1 MSIKERFEGVGFT
14 PEEKLDL
21 TARLER
27 AAEQEDNMTSATKR
41 KIKRISG
48 GMVFGVA
55 AAVMMTAG
63 ALAAV
68 LNPGLRGWFDTQTP
82 GGQEM
87 LENSIYR
94 LDRSE
99 TYNGWTV
106 SLGECVGDDS
116 SVYIWVDLTAPKG
129 TVLVPPENGFISLG
143 GGVMD
148 KTGSKPEDRAGIM
161 TASHKL
167 EDLDPADNR
176 ISALLEVTSDNGL
189 RGRTVEISIDPIVD
203 EWTTTDPETGESV
216 WHTEGTELT
225 AAVRDHEW
233 VFEDITLDYP
243 DQTIRLEP
251 NVEVP
256 WLDGTTTV
264 TRLEISP
271 LNAYMTLEGGSCEE
285 YVACV
290 PRGSGSQITVGGITI
305 TSGSSDHNWDDERQ
319 DFERAR
325 EMEESLTVELAL
337 RDGSRVV
344 SQISSGVREH
354 DYREGAEGPKTPYAS
369 FSGGYSTERAYS
381 VLDPAQVDHVT
392 VCGVDIPLTSREDG
406 GSAAPEQT
414 AKPSAMEGVVSAKK
428 GLNVRSGPGTR
439 FQVLTAVP
447 KGTRL
452 DILGEESGF
461 YQVGLSGG
469 GIGYA
474 SKNHISVE

>member
-1 MSIKERFEGVGFT
+1 MSIKERFESVGFT

-68 LNPGLRGWFDTQTP
+68 LNPGLRGWFDTQTY
-82 GGQEM
+82 GTQEK
-87 LENSIYR
+87 LEQGIYR

-99 TYNGWTV
+99 TYNGWTI
-106 SLGECVGDDS
+106 SLGECVGDDHG
-116 SVYIWVDLTAPKG
+116 VYIWGDVAAPEG
-129 TVLVPPENGFISLG
+129 TVLAF
-143 GGVMD
+143 
-148 KTGSKPEDRAGIM
+148 PEDSGLKATCWMEGQTDRLGSIGARFMDNDPTDNHVSIVIQPLM
-161 TASHKL
+161 TWG
-167 EDLDPADNR
+167 ENPR
-176 ISALLEVTSDNGL
+176 GETVTLHLG
-189 RGRTVEISIDPIVD
+189 PIVD
-203 EWTTTDPETGESV
+203 DVCTYGPELEGGWREVLSTGS
-216 WHTEGTELT
+216 ELT
-225 AAVRDHEW
+225 AAIRDHEW
-233 VFEDITLDYP
+233 VFEDLTLDYP
-243 DQTIRLEP
+243 DQTIRMEP

-256 WLDGTTTV
+256 WLNGTTTV
-264 TRLEISP
+264 TDLEVSP
-271 LNAYMTLEGGSCEE
+271 LGTYVTLEGGSCGE
-285 YVACV
+285 YVAHTHTDPV
-290 PRGSGSQITVGGITI
+290 HEGGETTEFGSLTITVGG
-305 TSGSSDHNWDDERQ
+305 SDGGWEDKR
-319 DFERAR
+319 R
-325 EMEESLTVELAL
+325 EMESGITLELTL
-337 RDGSRVV
+337 RDGTQVLPGNTTAST
-344 SQISSGVREH
+344 S
-354 DYREGAEGPKTPYAS
+354 DYKEGLEGPETPYY
-369 FSGGYSTERAYS
+369 FFGHTYDRNSGLVLIS

-392 VCGVDIPLTSREDG
+392 VCGVDIPLTDREEG

-428 GLNVRSGPGTR
+428 GLNVRSGPGTC

>member
-1 MSIKERFEGVGFT
+1 MSIKERFESVGFT

-68 LNPGLRGWFDTQTP
+68 LNPGLRGWFDTQTY
-82 GGQEM
+82 GTQEK
-87 LENSIYR
+87 LEQGIYR

-99 TYNGWTV
+99 TYNGWTI
-106 SLGECVGDDS
+106 SLGECVGDDN
-116 SVYIWVDLTAPKG
+116 SVYIWGDVAALEG
-129 TVLVPPENGFISLG
+129 TVLAPPENGGLIASCWMEGPTGRLG
-143 GGVMD
+143 SIGASFMDHDPTDNHFSMLIRPYVMWGENPRGE
-148 KTGSKPEDRAGIM
+148 T
-161 TASHKL
+161 
-167 EDLDPADNR
+167 
-176 ISALLEVTSDNGL
+176 VTLHLG
-189 RGRTVEISIDPIVD
+189 PIAD
-203 EWTTTDPETGESV
+203 EWNTYDPETGESE
-216 WHTEGTELT
+216 WHTEGSELT
-225 AAVRDHEW
+225 AAIRDHEW
-233 VFEDITLDYP
+233 VFEDLTLDYP
-243 DQTIRLEP
+243 DQTIRMEP

-256 WLDGTTTV
+256 WLNGTTTV
-264 TRLEISP
+264 THLEVSP
-271 LNAYMTLEGGSCEE
+271 LGTYVTLEGGSCGE
-285 YVACV
+285 YVAHMNTDPV
-290 PRGSGSQITVGGITI
+290 HEGGETI
-305 TSGSSDHNWDDERQ
+305 TSGSITFTVGGSDGGWHDKMY
-319 DFERAR
+319 
-325 EMEESLTVELAL
+325 EMERELTVELTL
-337 RDGSRVV
+337 RDGTQVTPGNSTALKN
-344 SQISSGVREH
+344 
-354 DYREGAEGPKTPYAS
+354 DYKEGLEGPETPYY
-369 FSGGYSTERAYS
+369 FFGRIYNGNNGLGPIS

-392 VCGVDIPLTSREDG
+392 VCGVDIPLTPREEG

-414 AKPSAMEGVVSAKK
+414 AEPSAMGGVVSAKK

-469 GIGYA
+469 RTGYA

>member
-1 MSIKERFEGVGFT
+1 MSIKERFESVGFT

-82 GGQEM
+82 GGQET
-87 LENSIYR
+87 LEKSIYE

-106 SLGECVGDDS
+106 SLGECVGDDHG
-116 SVYIWVDLTAPKG
+116 VYIWGDVAAPEG
-129 TVLVPPENGFISLG
+129 TVLAF
-143 GGVMD
+143 
-148 KTGSKPEDRAGIM
+148 PEDSGLKATCWMEGQTDRLGSIGAHFMDDDPTDNHVSMVIQPFM
-161 TASHKL
+161 TWGESPRG
-167 EDLDPADNR
+167 ET
-176 ISALLEVTSDNGL
+176 VTLHLG
-189 RGRTVEISIDPIVD
+189 PIVD
-203 EWTTTDPETGESV
+203 DVCTYGPELEGGWREVLSTGS
-216 WHTEGTELT
+216 ELT
-225 AAVRDHEW
+225 EAIRDHEW
-233 VFEDITLDYP
+233 VFEDLTLDYP
-243 DQTIRLEP
+243 DQTIRMEP

-256 WLDGTTTV
+256 WLNGTTTV
-264 TRLEISP
+264 THLEVSP
-271 LNAYMTLEGGSCEE
+271 LGTYVTLEGGSCGE
-285 YVACV
+285 YVAHMNTDPV
-290 PRGSGSQITVGGITI
+290 HEGGETI
-305 TSGSSDHNWDDERQ
+305 TSGSITFTVGGSDGGWHDKMY
-319 DFERAR
+319 
-325 EMEESLTVELAL
+325 EMERELTVELTL
-337 RDGSRVV
+337 RDGTQVTPGNSTALKN
-344 SQISSGVREH
+344 
-354 DYREGAEGPKTPYAS
+354 DYKEGLEGPETPYY
-369 FSGGYSTERAYS
+369 FFGRIYNGNNGLGPIS

-392 VCGVDIPLTSREDG
+392 VCGVDIPLTSREEG

-414 AKPSAMEGVVSAKK
+414 AEPSAMEGVVSAKK

>member
-1 MSIKERFEGVGFT
+1 
-14 PEEKLDL
+14 
-21 TARLER
+21 
-27 AAEQEDNMTSATKR
+27 MTSATKR

-63 ALAAV
+63 VLAAV
-68 LNPGLRGWFDTQTP
+68 LDPGLRGWFDTQTP
-82 GGQEM
+82 GGQET
-87 LENSIYR
+87 LEKSIYE
-94 LDRSE
+94 LDRSQ

-106 SLGECVGDDS
+106 SLGECVGDS
-116 SVYIWVDLTAPKG
+116 SRAYIWVDLTAPKG

-143 GGVMD
+143 GGVTD
-148 KTGSKPEDRAGIM
+148 KTGSKPEDRAGIS
-161 TASHKL
+161 TISHKL

-176 ISALLEVTSDNGL
+176 MSALLEVSSDNGL

-203 EWTTTDPETGESV
+203 EWITTDPETGESE
-216 WHTEGTELT
+216 WHREGTELT

-256 WLDGTTTV
+256 WLGGTTTV
-264 TRLEISP
+264 TRLVISP
-271 LNAYMTLEGGSCEE
+271 LNTYVTLEGGSCGE

-290 PRGSGSQITVGGITI
+290 PQGSGSQITIGGITI
-305 TSGSSDHNWDDERQ
+305 TDGSSSHAWEEDQH

-325 EMEESLTVELAL
+325 EMEESFTMELAL
-337 RDGSRVV
+337 RDGTRVV

-354 DYREGAEGPKTPYAS
+354 DYREGAEGPETPYAS
-369 FSGGYSTERAYS
+369 FSGGYSTEQSYS

-392 VCGVDIPLTSREDG
+392 VCGVDIPLTAKEEG

-414 AKPSAMEGVVSAKK
+414 AEPSAMEGVVSAKK

-439 FQVLTAVP
+439 FRVLTAVP

-461 YQVGLSGG
+461 YQVSLSGG
-469 GIGYA
+469 RIGYA
-474 SKNHISVE
+474 SKAHISVE